1 MEVAWMH
8 YNVAY
13 CQQAAEYWNTTW
25 SKVTPHGSHYA
36 LRVRLKPL
44 AAVTFVPQVCMEPG
58 SVFGRERE
66 SRMCQH
72 GCKPWKLQWK
82 H

>member
-1 MEVAWMH
+1 MSQKNGLAVPELIACMVSIIWAEVEYVEGAWMH

-36 LRVRLKPL
+36 LQVRLKP
-44 AAVTFVPQVCMEPG
+44 
-58 SVFGRERE
+58 
-66 SRMCQH
+66 
-72 GCKPWKLQWK
+72 
-82 H
+82 